1 MFKSIKSNSKK
12 IKRAKSDGKIVWKK
26 DTKIF
31 IGTIRSILR
40 NTNDSSFTVI
50 GVGND
55 WDIISISQIEISTS
69 DGYYVNGR
77 DFNITNIDKINRLRG
92 NGVGTIMWRPYN
104 IDVEKYRMNER

>member
-12 IKRAKSDGKIVWKK
+12 IRRVKSDEKIVWKK

-31 IGTIRSILR
+31 IGTTRSILR
-40 NTNDSSFTVI
+40 NMNDSAFTVV

-77 DFNITNIDKINRLRG
+77 DFNITNIDKINRLKKS
-92 NGVGTIMWRPYN
+92 GVGSVMWRPYN
-104 IDVEKYRMNER
+104 VNVEKYRMDEG

>member
-12 IKRAKSDGKIVWKK
+12 IKKVKSDGKIVWKK

-31 IGTIRSILR
+31 IGTIRVVLR
-40 NTNDSSFTVI
+40 NANESSFTVI

-77 DFNITNIDKINRLRG
+77 DFNITNIDKINRLKRS
-92 NGVGTIMWRPYN
+92 GVGAITWHPYN
-104 IDVEKYRMNER
+104 IDVEKYRMNKG